1 MSLTT
6 DNPTTAETTVL
17 LPIALIGHGTTGKE
31 IERLAERYH
40 CQTRQIFTSRRPLIA
55 AREAEMNFEV
65 AIDFSVPAAAL
76 SNARFL
82 AERGKAIV
90 LGTTGWFSDGAK
102 AELEE
107 IICRADGSLVWGTN
121 FSVGVQILNRLA
133 RRAAEE
139 IARFEE
145 YDIALHELHHARKLD
160 APSGT
165 ALTLAQILQEAL
177 PRRKTEILAE
187 TPHGRIP
194 EAALH
199 VSSTRVGDTPGTHT
213 LYLDSPADTI
223 EITHRARNR
232 SGFAAGALRAAHWA
246 RRHKG
251 VKEFSEIFDLL

>member
-1 MSLTT
+1 MSLSDT
-6 DNPTTAETTVL
+6 
-17 LPIALIGHGTTGKE
+17 LPIALVGYGTTGKE
-31 IERLAERYH
+31 IERLAERYD
-40 CQTRQIFTSRRPLIA
+40 CEVRQIFTSRRPLDGA
-55 AREAEMNFEV
+55 SDAEMNFEV
-65 AIDFSVPAAAL
+65 AIDFSVPSATL
-76 SNARFL
+76 GNARFL
-82 AERGKAIV
+82 AARGKAVV
-90 LGTTGWFSDGAK
+90 LGATGWYSAEAMK
-102 AELEE
+102 ELEE
-107 IICRADGSLVWGTN
+107 IIHRADGSLVWGTN

-145 YDIALHELHHARKLD
+145 YDIALHELHHARKID

-165 ALTLAQILQEAL
+165 ALTLAKILQEAL

-187 TPHGRIP
+187 TSRGRIP
-194 EAALH
+194 SATLH

-213 LYLDSPADTI
+213 LYIDSPADTI

-251 VKEFSEIFDLL
+251 VKEFSEIFDDLER